1 MERERNRHLEQV
13 TILKKLDSERSETFA
28 QKDAILKEL
37 RVAQQENESKIDTK
51 EFENDKLSME
61 LRNLQNKVGKL
72 IFWLNGSGH

>member
-1 MERERNRHLEQV
+1 M
-13 TILKKLDSERSETFA
+13 KKLDSERSETFA

>member
-1 MERERNRHLEQV
+1 M
-13 TILKKLDSERSETFA
+13 KKLDSERSETFA

-61 LRNLQNKVGKL
+61 LRNLQNKVGKTDL
-72 IFWLNGSGH
+72 LA